1 MSNLLSI
8 WAEAAPELLSG
19 LLVSLKLSAIALVL
33 GLPAGLA
40 LAIVQG
46 SESRIV
52 RWLAIVI
59 VELGRG
65 TPMLVILYLFYFGMP
80 QVGISAEAMVCAV
93 LGLAYSTAAYTSEIF
108 RASLHA
114 VPASLV
120 ESASAI
126 GLTRTDQ
133 YRFVILPLAMR
144 IAMAPVLVFCIIL
157 FQSTSLCFAIAVPE
171 LLSSAYNYGTM
182 TFQYLPAL
190 TLAGLLYAVV
200 SIVASRA
207 VAVIEAR
214 VRI

>member
-1 MSNLLSI
+1 MANLLFV
-8 WAEAAPELLSG
+8 WAEAAPELMAG
-19 LLVSLKLSAIALVL
+19 LFVSLQISAMALVL

-46 SESRIV
+46 SDSRIV
-52 RWLAIVI
+52 RWLAIVV

-65 TPMLVILYLFYFGMP
+65 TPMLVILYLIYFGLP
-80 QVGISAEAMVCAV
+80 QVGISAGAMVCAV
-93 LGLAYSTAAYTSEIF
+93 FGLAYSTAAYTSEIF

-120 ESASAI
+120 ESSAAI
-126 GLTRTDQ
+126 GLNRVDQ

-144 IAMAPVLVFCIIL
+144 IAMSPVLVFCIIL
-157 FQSTSLCFAIAVPE
+157 FQGTSLCFAIAVPE

-190 TLAGLLYAVV
+190 TLAGLMYA
-200 SIVASRA
+200 SISILASRM

-214 VRI
+214 VRT